1 MADISSIKTPDNAVY
16 DLKAKKIFYAE
27 CATARNIVNKVVD
40 CDGFVLEKGAVIA
53 VRFTDAG
60 TTNATSGNIT
70 LNINGTGAKN
80 IVPKAHNNVIN
91 YNWSSSLW
99 NNQTWLFVYNGTYFI
114 MLNQDYNTAYTPM
127 SLGFGYGTCTTAE
140 ATAAKVAALASY
152 NLVKNGIV
160 SVKFTYAVPANATL
174 NINNRGAKNIF
185 YRGAKITAGIIA
197 AGDIATF
204 VYDGAQYQ
212 LIAVDSR
219 NALTVGGHTVLSN
232 VPANAKFTDTV
243 QDLSG
248 YAKKT
253 DIPTSLPANGGNADT
268 VDGQHASAFLGGG
281 FVYKSYL
288 TGGYG
293 SDMDNYVTDYHG
305 FVYNCTN
312 TPTVNEYG
320 FLDVFNFNGGG
331 FLPSLPEKGGVI
343 RQIFTSYSTGKA
355 YLRLRVQN
363 VWGSWK
369 CFADGGN
376 ADTVNGRASW
386 RISTIDQNGNQWD
399 DSAENINDMYAQWDA
414 SKKYFKLKT
423 LGGNNVAVD
432 VATSNSASGTI
443 TGLANGTAKTV
454 SLPFSPV
461 FVLFHSNG
469 HVVQG
474 GFALSC
480 GTNSFTITP
489 ANVSTMGSTA
499 VGYIAFGG

>member
-27 CATARNIVNKVVD
+27 CATARNIVNKIVD

-53 VRFTDAG
+53 VRFTDTG

-91 YNWSSSLW
+91 YNWSSSCW

-114 MLNQDYNTAYTPM
+114 MLNQDNNTTYTPM
-127 SLGFGYGTCTTAE
+127 ALGFGYGTCTTAE
-140 ATAAKVAALASY
+140 ATAAKVASLALY

-185 YRGAKITAGIIA
+185 YRGAKITAGIIS

-204 VYDGAQYQ
+204 VYDGTQYQ

-219 NALTVGGHTVLSN
+219 NALTVGGHTVLSD
-232 VPANAKFTDTV
+232 VPANVKFTD
-243 QDLSG
+243 
-248 YAKKT
+248 YAQKT

-288 TGGYG
+288 EGGNG
-293 SDMDNYVTDYHG
+293 SDLNDYVTDYHG

-312 TPTVNEYG
+312 TPTPNEYG
-320 FLDVFNFNGGG
+320 FLDVSNFYGGG
-331 FLPSLPEKGGVI
+331 FLPSLPENGGVI
-343 RQIFTSYSTGKA
+343 RQIFTSYSTFGT
-355 YLRLRVQN
+355 YTRLRRQN
-363 VWGSWK
+363 VWENWVCLSGSGK
-369 CFADGGN
+369 N
-376 ADTVNGRASW
+376 
-386 RISTIDQNGNQWD
+386 
-399 DSAENINDMYAQWDA
+399 
-414 SKKYFKLKT
+414 
-423 LGGNNVAVD
+423 
-432 VATSNSASGTI
+432 ASGTI

-489 ANVSTMGSTA
+489 ASVSTMGSTA

>member
-27 CATARNIVNKVVD
+27 CATAKNVVAKVVD
-40 CDGFVLEKGAVIA
+40 CEGFVLERGAIIVI
-53 VRFTDAG
+53 RFTD
-60 TTNATSGNIT
+60 TTTAYPTAGNIT

-80 IVPKAHNNVIN
+80 IVPKSNNVP
-91 YNWSSSLW
+91 YSYGRAWPFC
-99 NNQTWLFVYNGTYFI
+99 NNQTWVFAYNGTNFVC
-114 MLNQDYNTAYTPM
+114 LNQDDNTTYTPM
-127 SLGFGYGTCTTAE
+127 ALGFGYGTCTTAE
-140 ATAAKVAALASY
+140 ATAAKVASLASY

-185 YRGAKITAGIIA
+185 YRGAKITAGIIS

-204 VYDGAQYQ
+204 VYDGTQYQ

-268 VDGQHASAFLGGG
+268 LDGQHASAFLGGG

-288 TGGYG
+288 EGGYG

-312 TPTVNEYG
+312 TPNPNEYG
-320 FLDVFNFNGGG
+320 FLDVSNFYGGG
-331 FLPSLPEKGGVI
+331 FLPSLPENGGVI
-343 RQIFTSYSTGKA
+343 RQIFTSYSTFGT
-355 YLRLRVQN
+355 YTRLRRQN
-363 VWGSWK
+363 VWENWVLLS
-369 CFADGGN
+369 
-376 ADTVNGRASW
+376 
-386 RISTIDQNGNQWD
+386 
-399 DSAENINDMYAQWDA
+399 DSV
-414 SKKYFKLKT
+414 KT
-423 LGGNNVAVD
+423 
-432 VATSNSASGTI
+432 ASGTI

-499 VGYIAFGG
+499 VGYIAFRG